1 MCLFFFFLSKVDCFR
16 SREMIDCLLSTED
29 NDQCKSEMTN
39 MLLCKD
45 NQNKSVLS
53 EYFSRDSGGIPF

>member
-1 MCLFFFFLSKVDCFR
+1 
-16 SREMIDCLLSTED
+16 MIDYLLATEE

-45 NQNKSVLS
+45 QSCNEDLRRFWRSAL
-53 EYFSRDSGGIPF
+53 

>member
-1 MCLFFFFLSKVDCFR
+1 
-16 SREMIDCLLSTED
+16 MIDYLLATED